1 MRVFT
6 ASVATETNTFSP
18 IFTDLRSFTD
28 TFYAKPGEHPD
39 TPTLCSA
46 PMIACREILQPLGWE
61 VIEGTATWAEPGGLI
76 ARDTWEYL
84 RDTLLQELKDAL
96 PVQAVVLG
104 LHGAMV
110 AQGYHDCEGDLLGR
124 IRTMV
129 GPDVVIAAELDP
141 HSHLTPARCA
151 AADILVAFKEF
162 PHTDFMERA
171 RDLVH
176 LTRKAVERDI
186 QPVLSSF
193 DCRMIE
199 VLPTSREPMKGF
211 IRQLHDLEQNDEKV
225 LSVSVIHGFMAGD
238 VPELGTR
245 ILVITDNASEYGDAL
260 ARRLGLEL
268 FDFRGRTRPP
278 FLTVQEALEKAEY
291 CQEAPVVLADVWDNP
306 GGGVAGDGTL
316 ILHAMLARGFSNVAC
331 GPLWDPIAVQMCF
344 AAGENALIPLRFG
357 GKSDAK
363 AGAPID
369 AQVQVKRLVRQ
380 AHQKFGESSVP
391 MGDCAWVHWQGIDL
405 VLSSNRCQSFDP
417 TLFTAM
423 GIDPTQRRYILIKST
438 NHFYDAFEP
447 IAGTIIYVDAGAPY
461 PSDPV
466 TNGYQHL
473 SRPIWPIVENPHEI

>member
-28 TFYAKPGEHPD
+28 TFYARPGEHPD

-46 PMIACREILQPLGWE
+46 PIIACREILRPQGWE

-76 ARDTWEYL
+76 AKATWETL
-84 RDTLLQELKDAL
+84 RDTLLQELQEAM

-110 AQGYHDCEGDLLGR
+110 AQGYHDCEGDLLR
-124 IRTMV
+124 RMRDMV
-129 GPDVVIAAELDP
+129 GPDVIIAAELDP
-141 HSHLTPARCA
+141 HSHLTPARCE
-151 AADILVAFKEF
+151 AADLLVAFKEF

-176 LTRKAVERDI
+176 LTQSAVEQRI
-186 QPVLSSF
+186 KPVISSF

-211 IRQLHDLEQNDEKV
+211 IRQLHELEKTDDKV
-225 LSVSVIHGFMAGD
+225 LSISVIHGFMAGD

-245 ILVITDNASEYGDAL
+245 IVVITDNAPEHGEAL

-278 FLTVQEALEKAEY
+278 FLSVQQALDQAESS
-291 CQEAPVVLADVWDNP
+291 QQAPVVLADVWDNP

-316 ILHAMLARGFSNVAC
+316 ILHAIMARGIESVAC
-331 GPLWDPIAVQMCF
+331 GLLWDPMAVQLCF
-344 AAGENALIPLRFG
+344 AAGEGAQIPLRFG

-369 AQVQVKRLVRQ
+369 AMVNVKSLVRNAQ
-380 AHQKFGESSVP
+380 QQFGESLVP
-391 MGDCAWVHWQGIDL
+391 MGDCAWIHWQGIDL

-417 TLFTAM
+417 TLFTTM
-423 GIDPTQRRYILIKST
+423 GLDPTARQYLLIKST
-438 NHFYDAFEP
+438 NHFYDGFEP

-461 PSDPV
+461 PSNPKS
-466 TNGYQHL
+466 NGYQHL
-473 SRPIWPIVENPHEI
+473 ERPIWPIVENPHHA